1 MQRAEALA
9 FLEVSRVGHLGTVRP
24 EGTPHVVPVTFALVG
39 EAVVT
44 MVDHKPKTTTR
55 LQRLTNVEA
64 NPTATLLVDEWFED
78 WDRLRWVRVDG
89 AATTH
94 RDGDIWSESRAA
106 LAAKYAQYADRPP
119 ESTAIVISIDRVTG
133 WSSSG

>member
-1 MQRAEALA
+1 MDRAEALA
-9 FLEVSRVGHLGTVRP
+9 FLETARVGHLGTVRP
-24 EGTPHVVPVTFALVG
+24 DGAPHVVPVTFALVG
-39 EAVVT
+39 ETIVT

-55 LQRLTNVEA
+55 LQRLANVEA

-89 AATTH
+89 RATTH
-94 RDGDIWSESRAA
+94 REGDIWSEGRAT

-119 ESTAIVISIDRVTG
+119 EGTAIVISIDRVTG

>member
-1 MQRAEALA
+1 MDRAEALA
-9 FLEVSRVGHLGTVRP
+9 FLETARVGHLGTVRP
-24 EGTPHVVPVTFALVG
+24 DGGPHVVPVTFALVG
-39 EAVVT
+39 ESIVT

-55 LQRLTNVEA
+55 LQRLTNVAA

-78 WDRLRWVRVDG
+78 WDRLKWVRVDG

-94 RDGDIWSESRAA
+94 FDDGAWSESRAA
-106 LAAKYAQYADRPP
+106 LAAKYTQYTDRPP
-119 ESTAIVISIDRVTG
+119 EGTAIVISIDRVTG

>member
-1 MQRAEALA
+1 MERAEALA
-9 FLEVSRVGHLGTVRP
+9 FLEVARVGRLGTVRP
-24 EGTPHVVPVTFALVG
+24 DGTPHVVPITFALVG
-39 EAVVT
+39 ETIVT

-55 LQRLTNVEA
+55 LQRLTNIQA

-89 AATTH
+89 TAATH
-94 RDGDIWSESRAA
+94 PDGDRWSESRAA

-119 ESTAIVISIDRVTG
+119 EGTAIVISIDHVTG
-133 WSSSG
+133 WSSNG